1 MVRFINLWQRKE
13 KPMGKRIAVVA
24 PSSEKEAGAAG
35 VVTFKVL
42 NPRGEIEPPPTLVPA
57 PRVTELAGKKVGLY
71 WNGKGGTYVFFD
83 TVEEL
88 LKEKFPTVTV
98 LRYTGA
104 FDPGDKLAAKIAE
117 ECDTFID
124 GVGD

>member
-1 MVRFINLWQRKE
+1 ME
-13 KPMGKRIAVVA
+13 KRIAVVA
-24 PSSEKEAGAAG
+24 PQSAQEAAAAGA
-35 VVTFKVL
+35 VTFRVL
-42 NPRGEIEPPPTLVPA
+42 NPRGEIEPPPILAPT
-57 PRVTELAGKKVGLY
+57 PRVAELAGKKIGLY

-104 FDPGDKLAAKIAE
+104 FDPGDKLAAQIAK
-117 ECDTFID
+117 ECDTFIN

>member
-1 MVRFINLWQRKE
+1 MK
-13 KPMGKRIAVVA
+13 KRIAVVEP
-24 PSSEKEAGAAG
+24 PSAKNAAATG
-35 VVTFKVL
+35 LVTFKVL
-42 NPRGEIEPPPTLVPA
+42 NPRGEIEPPPTLALP
-57 PRVTELAGKKVGLY
+57 PRVTELAGKRIGLY

-83 TVEEL
+83 TVEKL
-88 LKEKFPTVTV
+88 LKEEFPTATV

-117 ECDTFID
+117 ECDTFIN

>member
-1 MVRFINLWQRKE
+1 ME
-13 KPMGKRIAVVA
+13 KRIPVVPRPSAV
-24 PSSEKEAGAAG
+24 EATAAG
-35 VVTFKVL
+35 SVTFEVL
-42 NPRGEIEPPPTLVPA
+42 NPRGEIEHPPILAPA
-57 PRVTELAGKKVGLY
+57 PRVAELAGKKVGLY
-71 WNGKGGTYVFFD
+71 WNGKRGTSVFFD

-88 LKEKFPTVTV
+88 LKEKFPTITI

-104 FDPGDKLAAKIAE
+104 FDPGDKLAAQIAK